1 MYYGI
6 TPLPKALELK
16 KNYKENMKY
25 CKLNDNKNTTHLK
38 LGKISYNNAW
48 EK

>member
-1 MYYGI
+1 
-6 TPLPKALELK
+6 
-16 KNYKENMKY
+16 MKY

-48 EK
+48 EKIVWL